1 MPVHVFL
8 NLSTLEC
15 ARLSD
20 PAEMFV
26 LDLMENSRNYA
37 SRDVRVKLH
46 TLKYRLFL
54 R

>member
-1 MPVHVFL
+1 M

-20 PAEMFV
+20 PAEMFA
-26 LDLMENSRNYA
+26 LDLMDSRRNYA

-46 TLKYRLFL
+46 P
-54 R
+54 